1 MQARWGTHGDHPA
14 IALAPYTVRETFD
27 LTVRA
32 FNLAERYRT
41 PVIVL
46 LDEILGHVNEKVVF
60 PEHLEIVDRSRPT
73 VPPEEYLPFENT
85 EDGVPPL
92 ADFGSGYRFHVT
104 GLFHDETGFPT
115 ADSAKINAKLSRI
128 HSKIDDHRDDIV
140 EVESENL
147 EDAEIGV
154 FAYGSSARSARQAVR
169 IAREGGLKVGFLR
182 ARTIWPFPGRE
193 VKDMADRVRAIVV
206 PELNLGQLAHEVEW
220 GGRRQG
226 PRPQGEPRGRRAAGP
241 AGGAGATPGARVMDY
256 LKYLRKDRLP
266 VIWCAG
272 CGDGTATKGLL
283 RAIDRLEWDQDR
295 VTVVSGIGCSSR
307 ATGYLDFNTLHTT
320 HGRPIAFATG
330 VKMANPDLHVV
341 VITGDGDAT
350 AIGGNHFIHA
360 ARRNIDIT
368 VILLNNYIYGMTGG
382 QASPTTPLG
391 ARRPR
396 RRSGRST
403 PSSTSASWPGRPAR
417 ASSAASPSTP
427 RSRWTR

>member
-1 MQARWGTHGDHPA
+1 
-14 IALAPYTVRETFD
+14 
-27 LTVRA
+27 
-32 FNLAERYRT
+32 
-41 PVIVL
+41 
-46 LDEILGHVNEKVVF
+46 
-60 PEHLEIVDRSRPT
+60 

-220 GGRRQG
+220 AVAGKVPVHKVNRVD
-226 PRPQGEPRGRRAAGP
+226 GEPLAP
-241 AGGAGATPGARVMDY
+241 QEVLAR
-256 LKYLRKDRLP
+256 LREL
-266 VIWCAG
+266 V
-272 CGDGTATKGLL
+272 
-283 RAIDRLEWDQDR
+283 
-295 VTVVSGIGCSSR
+295 
-307 ATGYLDFNTLHTT
+307 
-320 HGRPIAFATG
+320 
-330 VKMANPDLHVV
+330 
-341 VITGDGDAT
+341 
-350 AIGGNHFIHA
+350 
-360 ARRNIDIT
+360 
-368 VILLNNYIYGMTGG
+368 
-382 QASPTTPLG
+382 
-391 ARRPR
+391 
-396 RRSGRST
+396 
-403 PSSTSASWPGRPAR
+403 
-417 ASSAASPSTP
+417 
-427 RSRWTR
+427 